1 MFKAEYKVEGG
12 KLIKVQLRK
21 KDGKIDFV
29 KITGDFFMHPE
40 ELIED
45 LEKTLIGCP
54 LDETKI
60 TKAIKDFTKKNGVSL
75 LGVAPEDFAK
85 CIIKAGGGDG

>member
-12 KLIKVQLRK
+12 KLIKVQLEK
-21 KDGKIDFV
+21 KDGKIDFI

-45 LEKTLIGCP
+45 LEKTLIGCS

-60 TKAIKDFTKKNGVSL
+60 TKAIKDFIKKNGVSL

-85 CIIKAGGGDG
+85 CIIKAGGGNG